1 MEDNLNLKDNGRQ
14 PQYLGKW
21 KIVLEKREMTSIF
34 LENEIQPLFFLNG
47 RQPQFYIKME
57 DNFCCW
63 KNGRE
68 PQFVK
73 KI

>member
-1 MEDNLNLKDNGRQ
+1 
-14 PQYLGKW
+14 
-21 KIVLEKREMTSIF
+21 
-34 LENEIQPLFFLNG
+34 
-47 RQPQFYIKME
+47 ME

-73 KI
+73 KISDKMEDDLNLLAKWKRTSICKENLRQNGR

>member
-1 MEDNLNLKDNGRQ
+1 
-14 PQYLGKW
+14 
-21 KIVLEKREMTSIF
+21 
-34 LENEIQPLFFLNG
+34 
-47 RQPQFYIKME
+47 ME

-73 KI
+73 KISGKMEDDLNLLAKWKTTTFFCKLEDYINFKGKRRQPQFRVNGRLPKFQGK